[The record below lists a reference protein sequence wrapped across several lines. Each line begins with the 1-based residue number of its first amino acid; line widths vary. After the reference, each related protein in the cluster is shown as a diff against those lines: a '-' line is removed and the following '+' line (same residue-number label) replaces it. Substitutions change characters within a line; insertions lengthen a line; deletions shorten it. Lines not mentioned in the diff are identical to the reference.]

1 MMGGLKVR
9 ARRSSGSR
17 GHGKLPRPRT
27 HAPHACVRACVRA
40 CMFRGLLCLPL
51 TDGAAMVRE
60 RGKGGGALCK
70 AFGSGEE
77 AAWGKRG
84 RGG

>member
-1 MMGGLKVR
+1 
-9 ARRSSGSR
+9 
-17 GHGKLPRPRT
+17 
-27 HAPHACVRACVRA
+27 
-40 CMFRGLLCLPL
+40 MFRGLLCLPL

>member
-1 MMGGLKVR
+1 MATGSCR
-9 ARRSSGSR
+9 AL
-17 GHGKLPRPRT
+17 GHTPRM
-27 HAPHACVRACVRA
+27 RACVRA